1 MGYGGCGWDLWYNDV
16 TMRLLGFFAILLI
29 ISSVSMGDDFFNPPP
44 LNPEMPPWM
53 QESNSQPAQPQGS
66 PQQGQPIPDASSPP
80 PMAEP
85 MPFDGDFEDDG
96 GGAAPFDFDGSGGG
110 GGGGRGSDQ
119 GKSNSQILDQVQR
132 GKSGPDCVGWGSAF
146 LGTKVFVSESMCRNE
161 LDQQLENARDKIN
174 NYTDHTEKEVLRGV
188 IKGKIP
194 REKSKDFHLDFT
206 ELKNSLT
213 TAAKSGCKCLE

>member
-1 MGYGGCGWDLWYNDV
+1 
-16 TMRLLGFFAILLI
+16 MRSIWVFSILLM
-29 ISSVSMGDDFFNPPP
+29 ISASSNADDFFNPPP
-44 LNPEMPPWM
+44 LNPELPPWM
-53 QESNSQPAQPQGS
+53 QESSPPSNQPGSAPPPQPG
-66 PQQGQPIPDASSPP
+66 PDSAP

-85 MPFDGDFEDDG
+85 MPFDGDDED
-96 GGAAPFDFDGSGGG
+96 GGAAPFDFDGSSSGGGG

-119 GKSNSQILDQVQR
+119 GKTSFQVLDEVQR

-146 LGTKVFVSESMCRNE
+146 LGTKVYNSESMCRNE

-206 ELKNSLT
+206 ELKSSLSI
-213 TAAKSGCKCLE
+213 AGKSGCKCLE